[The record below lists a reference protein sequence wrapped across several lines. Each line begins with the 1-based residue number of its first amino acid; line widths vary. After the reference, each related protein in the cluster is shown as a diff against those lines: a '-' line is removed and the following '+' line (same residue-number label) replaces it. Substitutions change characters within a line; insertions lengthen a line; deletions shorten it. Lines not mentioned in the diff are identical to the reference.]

1 MPLRGACPGKPKPK
15 KRPVRRRQKRS
26 RQHHDPA
33 EFTAYEVELLRP
45 VTLKVPLVLPPCLQ
59 QADRYGYPQGFAWG
73 DAVLVDKFEDGSAM
87 SKEQGQ
93 GHDFIVNLSPRV
105 STPVQ
110 DPLSSREDT
119 ISECSVSLFSAFEFC
134 DELMAAQERAEF
146 SDSLLDIALS
156 VARGLRRE
164 LMQQDY
170 FEQEIF
176 FVGWPIKS
184 EKGEGLTV

>member
-1 MPLRGACPGKPKPK
+1 M
-15 KRPVRRRQKRS
+15 
-26 RQHHDPA
+26 
-33 EFTAYEVELLRP
+33 
-45 VTLKVPLVLPPCLQ
+45 
-59 QADRYGYPQGFAWG
+59 
-73 DAVLVDKFEDGSAM
+73 LVDKFEDGSAM